1 MSEQP
6 GDLVQ
11 SVSRALRVL
20 EEVARSSGPVP
31 VKVIARRARLNLST
45 TYHLMRTLAYEG
57 YLVRHGD
64 GRYSVGPQVG
74 RRYRDVRAA
83 FGHRPEVHRVLAHLA
98 ASTDHSAYLGRFL
111 DGQIVITDLVEG
123 SASPYLE
130 DLEVGLTT
138 SAHATAV
145 GKALLATLSPERRRA
160 YLKQQ
165 GMPAFTSQTT
175 IDAETLEAEMAA
187 IRPGCAVIEHGQYR
201 EGWSCAAA
209 LVRRGDPGDP
219 WWALVVSARGEDVPA
234 RVRSALV
241 AAASDLSVAV

>member
-1 MSEQP
+1 M
-6 GDLVQ
+6 
-11 SVSRALRVL
+11 
-20 EEVARSSGPVP
+20 
-31 VKVIARRARLNLST
+31 
-45 TYHLMRTLAYEG
+45 
-57 YLVRHGD
+57 
-64 GRYSVGPQVG
+64 
-74 RRYRDVRAA
+74 
-83 FGHRPEVHRVLAHLA
+83 LAHLA

-175 IDAETLEAEMAA
+175 IDAETLEAEMGRAS
-187 IRPGCAVIEHGQYR
+187 CR
-201 EGWSCAAA
+201 E
-209 LVRRGDPGDP
+209 
-219 WWALVVSARGEDVPA
+219 
-234 RVRSALV
+234 RV
-241 AAASDLSVAV
+241 